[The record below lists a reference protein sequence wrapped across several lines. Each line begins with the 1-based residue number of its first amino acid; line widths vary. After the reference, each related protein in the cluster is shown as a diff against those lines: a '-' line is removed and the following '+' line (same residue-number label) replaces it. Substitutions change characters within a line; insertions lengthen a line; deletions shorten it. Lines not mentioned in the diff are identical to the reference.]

1 MVRRKGDF
9 DRIQG
14 YSLKVSTHGIHLYL
28 FNCNAA
34 IINERCFVVVEIGR
48 AITVRV
54 VGNLQCTSVS
64 DPQSYDRRQYHLM
77 IVPCWNPGISCVR

>member
-14 YSLKVSTHGIHLYL
+14 HSLKISTHGIHLYL
-28 FNCNAA
+28 LNCNAA
-34 IINERCFVVVEIGR
+34 IINERCFVVVEVSR

-54 VGNLQCTSVS
+54 VGNLE
-64 DPQSYDRRQYHLM
+64 
-77 IVPCWNPGISCVR
+77 